1 MLSVSIEMFVMKK
14 CTFLLCTVSS
24 CCLTFSALAQFQ
36 PAKDPASIGLRYWVG
51 VDALRSHYEV
61 FFPLTPNDTGT
72 GAWQVSMGVNITP
85 RLATQ
90 AGISY
95 THDENIQDP
104 EYSGTTLSGQYTDGS
119 RINKRWTYCLPI
131 LARYAVVRYPHPRL
145 QVDAILG
152 LTLLGTR
159 YLLAGENR
167 VDGQV
172 VSSFF
177 EEGKATHLYA
187 TGGVGLRYPFGRH
200 FEGVFDWTYSKNFRS
215 APDYV
220 HLAVTGNKLGL
231 TKALSLGLRYRF
243 AVQKK
248 TAATAGQ

>member
-1 MLSVSIEMFVMKK
+1 MKK
-14 CTFLLCTVSS
+14 REIIGLVF
-24 CCLTFSALAQFQ
+24 ALAHTVTQAPAQTIPVQ
-36 PAKDPASIGLRYWVG
+36 PAYPFFVG
-51 VDALRSHYEV
+51 AHSFNGTYEV
-61 FFPLTPNDTGT
+61 FFPNTANASGT
-72 GAWQVSMGVNITP
+72 ESSWQVTVGRNLSSRIALQLG
-85 RLATQ
+85 ATY
-90 AGISY
+90 ARKSFVDDPSY
-95 THDENIQDP
+95 IR
-104 EYSGTTLSGQYTDGS
+104 TTLSGQYEDGAYHS
-119 RINKRWTYCLPI
+119 KRWTYCLPL
-131 LARYAVVRYPHPRL
+131 LARYAVVRFPKPRL

-152 LTLLGTR
+152 LSLVGTLDKFSV
-159 YLLAGENR
+159 ENR
-167 VDGQV
+167 VNGQV
-172 VSSFF
+172 VASYS
-177 EEGKATHLYA
+177 EVNKAAHLYA